1 MTFLPM
7 TTGDEL
13 SPGARSAVE
22 RRLEFDASPITA
34 LESTLL
40 ANPASFAAYLEWYAL
55 REEIA
60 PWIGERA
67 VSLFSYAISD
77 ENDCEVCSLAF
88 RKVLVDSG
96 DDPDHPEVTET
107 EQLLIDWGRLI
118 VRSPHG
124 IPDEFYARLEAA
136 FSPER
141 RLTVL
146 AFAGQMIAVNLIATV
161 GRVPLDPALA
171 AYRRPGRDV

>member
-7 TTGDEL
+7 TSHDEL
-13 SPGARSAVE
+13 SPAARSAVE

-34 LESTLL
+34 LEWTLL
-40 ANPASFAAYLEWYAL
+40 ANPATFAAYLQWYAL

-67 VSLFSYAISD
+67 VSLLSYAISD

-96 DDPDHPEVTET
+96 DDPDRPEVTEN

-118 VRSPHG
+118 VRSPHD
-124 IPDEFYARLEAA
+124 IPDAFYARLEAA
-136 FSPER
+136 FGQER
-141 RLTVL
+141 RLSVL
-146 AFAGQMIAVNLIATV
+146 AFAGQTIAVNLIATV
-161 GRVPLDPALA
+161 GRVPLDPALVE
-171 AYRRPGRDV
+171 YRRPGRDV